1 MQRSLHHPRTSA
13 ATTAAAHTPQGAPI
27 RRFAVLWLLAIA
39 ATAAGAAEPLPVRS
53 GHPLYH
59 RTLPPGGIWK
69 SPAAT
74 AMQRG
79 AFQPVAFSGPG
90 TTQFSLPQAGG
101 LTAADERL
109 MAGLMVGAIYRF
121 RVSNIPNAPG
131 AEVYPTV
138 ELIGRTYPPPGL
150 ETSFPIPINL
160 SETDLEAALE
170 GSLVT
175 RVIYLED
182 PQTAPPI
189 ATEPTDPTPID
200 LTSDQDALATADA
213 LGRPIAV
220 VRIGSM
226 TPPNTPVLEHQFY
239 FGYPAWAPIYR
250 PSEAQ
255 PNP

>member
-1 MQRSLHHPRTSA
+1 MIAPTQAVHG
-13 ATTAAAHTPQGAPI
+13 AAARLLAM
-27 RRFAVLWLLAIA
+27 LWLLAIA
-39 ATAAGAAEPLPVRS
+39 VTAAVAAEPLPVRS
-53 GHPLYH
+53 GHALYH
-59 RTLPPGGIWK
+59 RALPPGGIWK

-74 AMQRG
+74 AMQQG
-79 AFQPVAFSGPG
+79 TFQPVAFSGPG
-90 TTQFSLPQAGG
+90 ATQFALPQAGG
-101 LTAADERL
+101 LTEGDSRL

-150 ETSFPIPINL
+150 ETLFPIPINL

-170 GSLVT
+170 GNLVT

-189 ATEPTDPTPID
+189 ATQPTDPTPID
-200 LTSDQDALATADA
+200 LTSNQDALATADA
-213 LGRPIAV
+213 LGRPIAI

-226 TPPNTPVLEHQFY
+226 TPPSTPALEHQFY

-250 PSEAQ
+250 PDEAQ
-255 PNP
+255 PSP